1 MSARLEAINITCRDH
16 AASGARWAEILGLE
30 AHGDV
35 TSANDFILYRIPGTE
50 VYFAFQQPDNGEV
63 GDSFVPRMHLDAVA
77 SGNTREQE
85 LDNLLARG
93 MRLVV
98 DARTADGAGWF
109 TVEDADGTQICVGR
123 SDEERAAAGAAKNA
137 ASS

>member
-30 AHGDV
+30 PEGDI
-35 TSANDFILYRIPGTE
+35 TSANDFITYRIPGTK
-50 VYFAFQQPDNGEV
+50 VYFAFQPPDNGEV
-63 GDSFVPRMHLDAVA
+63 GDTFVPRIHLDAVA

-85 LDNLLARG
+85 LENLLARG
-93 MRLVV
+93 MTLVV

-109 TVEDADGTQICVGR
+109 TVEDVDGTQICVGR
-123 SDEERAAAGAAKNA
+123 SDEERAAAKAAREG
-137 ASS
+137 SS